1 MTKEEQLQ
9 QKLIL
14 DEQKEKQQAA
24 AKAKKDRMMQMEA
37 EKKKYVPLS
46 EGEQEDLMKA
56 NALKKRV
63 FNSIF
68 SNS

>member
-24 AKAKKDRMMQMEA
+24 AKAKKDKMMQMEA
-37 EKKKYVPLS
+37 EKKKFVPLS

-56 NALKKRV
+56 NTLKNRV
-63 FNSIF
+63 FNSLTGR
-68 SNS
+68 